1 MAPAQPDFQTQK
13 AWKACHDQ
21 LCSVCGPEDHALI
34 LDRVLVLSIY
44 ILRIV
49 VCCAVVGAVLLMCQT
64 A

>member
-1 MAPAQPDFQTQK
+1 MAPAHPDFQTQK
-13 AWKACHDQ
+13 AWKACHNQ
-21 LCSVCGPEDHALI
+21 LCSLHGPEDHALI